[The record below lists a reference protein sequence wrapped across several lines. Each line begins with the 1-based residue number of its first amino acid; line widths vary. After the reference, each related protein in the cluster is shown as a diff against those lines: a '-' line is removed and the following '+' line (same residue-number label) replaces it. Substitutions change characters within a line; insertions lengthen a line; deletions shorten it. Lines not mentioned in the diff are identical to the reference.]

1 MVQRFFIV
9 QFFVYFLI
17 FPVGCS
23 TIKVPE
29 KLSSGNI
36 YGKSHIYR
44 QDAAKSNATVVNESS
59 ASPVAKDGNEKRSF
73 PRNDKSHDVLQPS
86 PLGEH
91 AEGTIT
97 QESTVG
103 HVGQLPGIKNK
114 KAKSPGANLNK
125 LEANEIVRLD
135 YDQVDLRDVL
145 EEISDTLGITLLIDT
160 TIQGKVTMRTSPL
173 RPLHK
178 KDLWSVLQLIV
189 TEFGV
194 TLEKKGNIYH
204 ATSKAVVLPGEA
216 GMLKD
221 WNGSGRA
228 GGKVLE
234 FISLQNV
241 SQETILPV
249 LSALVEP
256 LGKVLALPNLN
267 VIGVIAQPYIQKRI
281 AGIIPL
287 LDADPFKYR
296 GIRLFRL
303 EQAKSTELAADL
315 EKVLKLI
322 EGEKTTYSVL
332 DLKRLNSILV
342 VAPPERGFQEVE
354 RWIKILDS
362 ASGENTEQVFVY
374 HVKNLQAK
382 KLAATLSDTFSTR
395 RSNREKDP
403 VRRVSNTKKS
413 MKEVEKNKRKNNR
426 NNVRDEK
433 IREKNITSLRN
444 DDVMSTKRNGT
455 SADIHLKIV
464 ADEDTNSLLVRSTAV
479 DYQQLLQ
486 TITRLDTPPLEVMC
500 NIVIAE
506 VFLNETNKFGI
517 DWYMLSKYGDALL
530 GTPFDITDG
539 GNIGDA
545 VNRNIMETPFEL
557 TGNSTKKGLVM
568 EGVGGGRLGFVL
580 QALAST
586 GNIKV
591 LSRPSI
597 LVRNNQEAVIKVGTE
612 EPTLSSVTNSDI
624 ISNGQTAI
632 QNDVQYRDTGIILTV
647 TPHISND
654 GIINM
659 KVNQEISKLGANRTV
674 YDLPSFDSSKL
685 TTSVIVRDGSAI
697 ILGGIIRS
705 NQRAEQDGIPI
716 LSDLPIV
723 GPLFATTTNE
733 EKRYELVLIIVPE
746 IVDPQRNNSRLV
758 HSFFMQMKKVAE
770 LIDEQMGKENF
781 IKEY

>member
-1 MVQRFFIV
+1 MIQRFLIV
-9 QFFVYFLI
+9 QFFLYFLI
-17 FPVGCS
+17 FTVGCG

-44 QDAAKSNATVVNESS
+44 RDTVNSNAPVVNESS
-59 ASPVAKDGNEKRSF
+59 ADPGAENTEGSFSRNNKDR
-73 PRNDKSHDVLQPS
+73 DVLQPN

-91 AEGTIT
+91 VEETTTREPI
-97 QESTVG
+97 VD
-103 HVGQLPGIKNK
+103 HVGQIPAIKK
-114 KAKSPGANLNK
+114 KNEKSPEANLNK
-125 LEANEIVRLD
+125 LEASEVVRLD

-145 EEISDTLGITLLIDT
+145 EEIADTLGINLLVDA
-160 TIQGKVTMRTSPL
+160 TIQGKVTMRTSPG

-178 KDLWSVLQLIV
+178 RDLWSVLQLIM

-221 WNGSGRA
+221 WNDSGQA

-256 LGKVLALPNLN
+256 HGKVLALPNLN
-267 VIGVIAQPYIQKRI
+267 VIGVIAQPYIQKRL
-281 AGIIPL
+281 ASIIPL

-303 EQAKSTELAADL
+303 ERAKSTDLAADL

-322 EGEKTTYSVL
+322 EGDKTTYSVL

-354 RWIKILDS
+354 RWIEILDS

-382 KLAATLSDTFSTR
+382 NLAATLSDTFSTR
-395 RSNREKDP
+395 QRSREKES
-403 VRRVSNTKKS
+403 VRRASKTTKSAQEAEKNR
-413 MKEVEKNKRKNNR
+413 KKNKRNDVLDRKL
-426 NNVRDEK
+426 
-433 IREKNITSLRN
+433 REKSINSLRN
-444 DDVMSTKRNGT
+444 NDRVSTEGYGT

-464 ADEDTNSLLVRSTAV
+464 ADEDTNSLLVRSTAG
-479 DYQQLLQ
+479 DYQQLLK

-517 DWYMLSKYGDALL
+517 DWYMLSRYGDALL

-659 KVNQEISKLGANRTV
+659 KVDQEISKLGANRTV

-705 NQRAEQDGIPI
+705 HEHLEQDGIPI
-716 LSDLPIV
+716 LSDLPII

-746 IVDPQRNNSRLV
+746 IVDPQRNNNRLV
-758 HSFFMQMKKVAE
+758 HSFFMEMRKVAE
-770 LIDEQMGKENF
+770 LIDEQMGAENF
-781 IKEY
+781 VKEE